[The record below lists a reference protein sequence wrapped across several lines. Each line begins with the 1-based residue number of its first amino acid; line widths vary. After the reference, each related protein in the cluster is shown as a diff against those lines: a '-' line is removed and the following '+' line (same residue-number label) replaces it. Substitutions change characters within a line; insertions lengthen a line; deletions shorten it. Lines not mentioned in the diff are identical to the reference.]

1 MRMCCQRVA
10 CHASDRGVAATAR
23 RQPVNTSFRVATIIG
38 VGAIVA
44 AGAFWLWQRTFSRDA
59 QIDAVHQGCVTEF
72 AEAAARVKSG
82 VQPGENPSAIT
93 KSMTEGFGRFIDG
106 MSGSVSDTVCAT
118 VRDACRE
125 DFDGRICTAARERY
139 R

>member
-1 MRMCCQRVA
+1 MRAAAIVGLVA
-10 CHASDRGVAATAR
+10 V
-23 RQPVNTSFRVATIIG
+23 
-38 VGAIVA
+38 VA
-44 AGAFWLWQRTFSRDA
+44 AGALWIWQRTFSRDA

-72 AEAAARVKSG
+72 AEAAARIKSG
-82 VQPGENPSAIT
+82 VQSGDNPSAIA
-93 KSMTEGFGRFIDG
+93 KSLTDGLGRMIEGMT
-106 MSGSVSDTVCAT
+106 GSMSDTVCAT